1 MDTDNGVHAQTVIS
15 GLGMCKRMMSGLF
28 TYKLLPKLYVTNA
41 CSHVGFHAVSSFS
54 VAHMKFK

>member
-28 TYKLLPKLYVTNA
+28 AYKLLPKLYVTVDA
-41 CSHVGFHAVSSFS
+41 MTQTHV
-54 VAHMKFK
+54 HM